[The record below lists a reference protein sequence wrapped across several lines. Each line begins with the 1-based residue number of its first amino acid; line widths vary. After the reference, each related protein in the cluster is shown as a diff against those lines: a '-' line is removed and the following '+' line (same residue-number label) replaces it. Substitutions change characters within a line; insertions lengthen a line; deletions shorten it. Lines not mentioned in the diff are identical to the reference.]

1 MSRSAQEFRR
11 AERVLVGGVNSPVR
25 AFKSVGGT
33 PRVMGRAAGSL
44 LVDVDGV
51 QYIDYIGSWGAA
63 IVGHAH
69 PAVVEAVTRAA
80 RDGLSFGV
88 NSPLE
93 VALAEEIIARVPS
106 VERVRMVNSGTEAVM
121 SAVRLARAA
130 TGRRRIVKFE
140 GCYHGHSDGLLAKA
154 GSGLA
159 TLAIPDS
166 AGVTAGAAADTLIAR
181 YNDLSSVESLV
192 TRHRAD
198 IAAILV
204 EPIAGNMGLVR
215 PFDGFLQALRS
226 YADDIGAVLIFDEVM
241 TGFRVARGGA
251 QALVGVRPDLTAF
264 GKIIGG
270 GLPVGAYGGR
280 REIMAL
286 LAPEGRVY
294 QAGTFSG
301 NPATMA
307 AGLATLALLDDEAY
321 ARLDAVSARLARGI
335 EDALRAVRRIGC
347 VQRVGSMLT
356 LFLDVARFDGTHPLP
371 PVAERA
377 FASFF
382 HAMLE
387 NGVHLPPSAHESWF
401 VSLAHDDAT
410 IDATISA
417 CARSLVDPD
426 IVRAKSTHAS
436 LESGAAPDLGHDS
449 LHHNAQLT

>member
-1 MSRSAQEFRR
+1 MSRSDREFQR

-33 PRVMGRAAGSL
+33 PRVMQRAAGCT

-51 QYIDYIGSWGAA
+51 RYIDYIGSWGAA

-130 TGRRRIVKFE
+130 TGRRKIVKFE

-166 AGVTAGAAADTLIAR
+166 AGVTAGAAEDTLIAR
-181 YNDLSSVESLV
+181 YNDLASVESLV
-192 TRHRAD
+192 TRHRGE

-215 PFDGFLQALRS
+215 PFDGFLQALRA

-251 QALVGVRPDLTAF
+251 QALIGVRPDLTTF
-264 GKIIGG
+264 GKVIGG

-286 LAPEGRVY
+286 LAPEGDVY

-307 AGLATLALLDDEAY
+307 AGLATLALLDDDAY
-321 ARLDAVSARLARGI
+321 ARLDAASARLAQGI
-335 EDALRAVRRIGC
+335 EDALQAARRVGS

-371 PVAERA
+371 RVAAHA
-377 FASFF
+377 FADFF
-382 HAMLE
+382 HAMLAD
-387 NGVHLPPSAHESWF
+387 GVHLPPSAHESWF
-401 VSLAHDDAT
+401 VSLAHDDAA

-417 CARSLVDPD
+417 CARRLVPAG
-426 IVRAKSTHAS
+426 IVRTKPTHAA
-436 LESGAAPDLGHDS
+436 LELDAATDLHHDS
-449 LHHNAQLT
+449 LHRNG